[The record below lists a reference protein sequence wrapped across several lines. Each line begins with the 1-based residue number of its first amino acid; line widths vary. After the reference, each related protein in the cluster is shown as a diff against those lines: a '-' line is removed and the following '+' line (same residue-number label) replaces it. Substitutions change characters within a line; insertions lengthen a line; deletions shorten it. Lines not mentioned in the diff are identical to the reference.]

1 MGQVD
6 RTGPIIS
13 PPYPE
18 VTLDNFGFPVGGR
31 LAARRA
37 VFRPQQPK
45 VTLTRPKMQKWPKII
60 FFTTYVE
67 FFPGFGENN
76 VESAIASFC
85 LVFRAF

>member
-45 VTLTRPKMQKWPKII
+45 VTLTRPKMQKWPLWAIGAEKQPA
-60 FFTTYVE
+60 E
-67 FFPGFGENN
+67 RLNGRLPENQSYP
-76 VESAIASFC
+76 E
-85 LVFRAF
+85 LPQDMGDL